1 MIDKNEPFCNRM
13 VQELT
18 VTDFTASLCFYADV
32 PGFNIMIKRKNP
44 GFAYIYPG
52 EAQPLHQR
60 L

>member
-1 MIDKNEPFCNRM
+1 M